1 MPMKYHD
8 ISVPIH
14 AGMPVYEGDP
24 SVEITRTHSIN
35 RGDPYNVSR
44 LLMGAHTGT
53 HVDAPSHF
61 VDGAGGVDEIPLE
74 VLIGPVK
81 VVDLSGVGAVTA
93 DVLAGTELNGAERL
107 LLKTSNSGLW
117 SEAGF
122 RKDFVYLTGDAA
134 EYLVDAGIK
143 LVGIDYL
150 SVEEFDAAPANAHLA
165 LLGAGVVILEGINL
179 SKVEAGEYKLICL
192 PLPIKGCDG
201 APCRAV
207 LADE

>member
-1 MPMKYHD
+1 MAMKYYD
-8 ISVPIH
+8 ITVPIH
-14 AGMPVYEGDP
+14 AGMPVYGDDP
-24 SVEITRTHSIN
+24 PVEISRTHSIN
-35 RGDPYNVSR
+35 SGDPYNVSR

-81 VVDLSGVGAVTA
+81 VVDLSSVSVVSA
-93 DVLAGTELNGAERL
+93 DALAGAELNGAKRL
-107 LLKTSNSGLW
+107 LLKTSNSRLW
-117 SEAGF
+117 SETGF

-134 EYLVDAGIK
+134 EYLVAAGVK

-150 SVEEFDAAPANAHLA
+150 SVEEFDAAPASAHLA
-165 LLGAGVVILEGINL
+165 LLGAGVVILEGVNL
-179 SKVEAGEYKLICL
+179 SEVEAGEYKLICL

-207 LADE
+207 LVDE